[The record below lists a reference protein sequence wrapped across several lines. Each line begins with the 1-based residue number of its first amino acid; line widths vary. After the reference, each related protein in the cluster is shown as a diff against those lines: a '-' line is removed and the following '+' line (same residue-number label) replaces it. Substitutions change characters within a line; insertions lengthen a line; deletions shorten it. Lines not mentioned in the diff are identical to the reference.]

1 MSEQELV
8 VSTVDPI
15 EAALGGQQADPVAPE
30 AGDAAPSVDHPALA
44 RYDGDT
50 QKALDAFQEL
60 QSTFGR
66 EGHRLGQENAAL
78 REQLAAYEAQQ
89 QPQGQPQDGVP
100 DLQVDQLQD
109 WFAEDP
115 VQATAY
121 LVAQGNNVLLEQIRQ
136 EFKAEFDGR
145 LSPIEQTTNRVAKAR
160 LTENL
165 ATVAGIAPEALERN
179 MDAITAI
186 TDSPGFYKNTPETQF
201 NMLKTVVLAAEYEHE
216 HGSTQRGAS
225 QNGEAATKNVA
236 VEGGSSG
243 RTPQDNTPTTPL
255 DGFLKELGQPGTK
268 KGLFGLDIAQ

>member
-1 MSEQELV
+1 

-78 REQLAAYEAQQ
+78 REQLAAYEQQ
-89 QPQGQPQDGVP
+89 QQQSAQQPQDGVP
-100 DLQVDQLQD
+100 DLGVDQLQD

-115 VQATAY
+115 VQAAAY
-121 LVAQGNNVLLEQIRQ
+121 LVAQGNIQLRDQIRE
-136 EFKAEFDGR
+136 EFKAEYEAR
-145 LSPIEQTTNRVAKAR
+145 LAPIEQTTNRVAKGR
-160 LTENL
+160 LAEGL
-165 ATVAGIAPEALERN
+165 ASMVGPEVMKRN
-179 MDAITAI
+179 EDAINAI
-186 TDSPGFYKNTPETQF
+186 ADSPGFYKNTPETQF